1 MRGSEDEHAWR
12 GVSRD
17 TAEATVQCWSGAA
30 RRAPSFPLTERLRD
44 QWKRLLSLASAAF
57 QLDSD
62 ARVGPAPWPP

>member
-1 MRGSEDEHAWR
+1 MRGSKDDHAWR
-12 GVSRD
+12 GVSRE
-17 TAEATVQCWSGAA
+17 AAKATVQCRSGAA
-30 RRAPSFPLTERLRD
+30 CGAPSFPLMERQLD